1 MLGSVSE
8 AEDMVQET
16 FMRWQRQSAAEIKSV
31 RGWLTSAITRLCID
45 QLRSARRQREEYVGV
60 WLPEPLVA
68 NHANAEDKA
77 SALADS
83 LSMAFLVMLETLSPP
98 ERAVFL
104 LREVFEYDFG
114 EIGRIVDKS
123 EDNCRQMLR
132 RAREHVAAGRSR
144 FEPAPEQNE
153 QLVQRFLRACRGGEI
168 QELLSLLTDDIVLYS
183 DGGGK
188 VPAAPQPVE
197 GRERVARFLVGVSK
211 ISPAGVEVRFAVV
224 NAAPGILVFRDRK
237 LVQTTTFDIAN
248 GRVRAL
254 YIVRNP
260 DKLKHLAA
268 ALPVEGGAV

>member
-1 MLGSVSE
+1 MTSPDTHLAAFQEHRPILFGIAYRMLGSVSE

-153 QLVQRFLRACRGGEI
+153 QLVQRFLRACRGG
-168 QELLSLLTDDIVLYS
+168 
-183 DGGGK
+183 
-188 VPAAPQPVE
+188 
-197 GRERVARFLVGVSK
+197 
-211 ISPAGVEVRFAVV
+211 
-224 NAAPGILVFRDRK
+224 
-237 LVQTTTFDIAN
+237 
-248 GRVRAL
+248 
-254 YIVRNP
+254 
-260 DKLKHLAA
+260 
-268 ALPVEGGAV
+268 